1 MNSKKKFRYLT
12 IPLCAALV
20 LTTLTATASQ
30 PQQQPQMIH
39 TTQYRGDVDGDG
51 IVTIGDALQVL
62 RHLVKLSSVA
72 GEFIPVPTPDSWTWL
87 DMMSVKHDNG
97 GQSNNKMT
105 PWNAKTLTH
114 RKTYERGFYF
124 ETRSNDFQTA
134 EFTLSGDYDTFIGVL
149 VGLTSEYGS
158 DNPATI
164 TFYGDNNL
172 LYESPM
178 ISKNTADPVDFNVD
192 VTGVQFL
199 KIVIETSGILYYSKT
214 GIVNARFE
222 RN

>member
-12 IPLCAALV
+12 IPMCAALV

-114 RKTYERGFYF
+114 RKTSPRGIKAA
-124 ETRSNDFQTA
+124 NKIKKINGGATA
-134 EFTLSGDYDTFIGVL
+134 VLTF
-149 VGLTSEYGS
+149 
-158 DNPATI
+158 P
-164 TFYGDNNL
+164 
-172 LYESPM
+172 
-178 ISKNTADPVDFNVD
+178 
-192 VTGVQFL
+192 
-199 KIVIETSGILYYSKT
+199 
-214 GIVNARFE
+214 R
-222 RN
+222 